1 MHITPSDWGLY
12 RPADF
17 FMAMRA
23 FFEDRRQS
31 DEYLFGLIR
40 AASAKIVLP
49 FISAKS
55 RPDSLDKF
63 WPNPFRKEEQATQ
76 RFTAEERA
84 ASIRSLLE
92 KVKLEDDGQEEESQ
106 G

>member
-1 MHITPSDWGLY
+1 MHITPSEWGLY

-17 FMAMRA
+17 FLAMRA
-23 FFEDRRQS
+23 FYDDRRQK

-40 AASAKIVLP
+40 AASAKIILP
-49 FISAKS
+49 FVSAKS
-55 RPDSLDKF
+55 RPDTLDKF
-63 WPNPFRKEEQATQ
+63 WPSPFAKIEETAIPKM
-76 RFTAEERA
+76 TAEERA

-92 KVKLEDDGQEEESQ
+92 KVKLEDDGEEESQ

>member
-1 MHITPSDWGLY
+1 MHITPSEWGIY

-17 FMAMRA
+17 FVAMRA
-23 FFEDRRQS
+23 FFEDRHAQ
-31 DEYLFGLIR
+31 DEYLFVLIR
-40 AASAKIVLP
+40 AASAKIILP

-55 RPDSLDKF
+55 RPDTLEKF
-63 WPNPFRKEEQATQ
+63 WSNPFRKVAESGQKM
-76 RFTAEERA
+76 TAEERA

-92 KVKLEDDGQEEESQ
+92 KVKLEEDVEEEPQ